1 LVVLEARARVM
12 ILRRPRPETGSVL
25 PTFHRI
31 ALIPIFSCG
40 LVAARS
46 ASAQVD
52 TTGRTHFYVTPY
64 IWLSGITG
72 DVGVRNLAVHVNV
85 PFADVLKVLK
95 FAAIGGVEARR
106 GPWLGSLDM
115 LYVSLG
121 AAKSVAI
128 RGDTGSFSLKQRE
141 TILQPM
147 AGYSIGDS
155 RWALDLL
162 AGVRYW
168 NLGMTLDVDRP
179 RAQNERSGSR
189 GWVDALGGARFRMV
203 ATPHVHVV
211 LGGDAGGGG
220 SKGTWQAHG
229 SVGYDVSSSVTVGL
243 GYRYLDV
250 NYDRDDV
257 LFDTHT
263 HGLAFGAM
271 WRF

>member
-1 LVVLEARARVM
+1 
-12 ILRRPRPETGSVL
+12 VL

-46 ASAQVD
+46 ANAQVD